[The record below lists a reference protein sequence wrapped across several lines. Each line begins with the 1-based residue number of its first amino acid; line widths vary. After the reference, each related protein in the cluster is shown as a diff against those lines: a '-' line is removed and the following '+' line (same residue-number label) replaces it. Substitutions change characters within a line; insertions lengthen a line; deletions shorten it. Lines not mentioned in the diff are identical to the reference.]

1 MSPQDERFEMRL
13 SSDLSDRI
21 NNWRTK
27 QDDIPSRA
35 EAIRRLIEIALAD
48 TSMKDSEKL
57 TISLLC
63 DLYKA
68 LKIKDP
74 IDGINPEFIRS
85 AIHGGHYWA
94 LSWQYPGLFQ
104 SRYDD
109 EETVKEVCDI
119 LEMFY
124 RLEGAYK
131 GLSAKDKEYVKA
143 NAKMRDDKD
152 VKFQGFDGNN
162 EKHYFIAHFLIKEMG
177 RYSEF
182 KDRADLNS
190 HMQIVPIYQRMLEV
204 FKPIWKNLMG
214 SNRDLNAKEIVEIIK
229 ARIHPENRHI
239 K

>member
-1 MSPQDERFEMRL
+1 MSPNDERFEMRL
-13 SSDLSDRI
+13 SSDLSNRI
-21 NNWRTK
+21 NNWRNK
-27 QDDIPSRA
+27 QDDFPSRA
-35 EAIRRLIEIALAD
+35 EAIRRLIEIALAN

-85 AIHGGHYWA
+85 AIHGGHFWA

-104 SRYDD
+104 NHYDD

-124 RLEGAYK
+124 RLEKAYE
-131 GLSAKDKEYVKA
+131 GLSPKDKEFIKA
-143 NAKMRDDKD
+143 NANIRNVED

-162 EKHYFIAHFLIKEMG
+162 EKHYG
-177 RYSEF
+177 
-182 KDRADLNS
+182 
-190 HMQIVPIYQRMLEV
+190 
-204 FKPIWKNLMG
+204 
-214 SNRDLNAKEIVEIIK
+214 
-229 ARIHPENRHI
+229 
-239 K
+239 